1 MGEMQAQSVAEQAHE
16 GSRAMRVVR
25 RRFSPSAVLGM
36 QRAGVSPVLAR
47 VLAARGVCDAN
58 ELTRGLDELLPYHS
72 LRNCVELARVL
83 ADAVTQGSRI
93 LVVADYDADG
103 ATACSVAVRALRAWG
118 ANVGFLIPH
127 RIEHGYGLT
136 PEIVRLA
143 GALPQK
149 PDYLLTVDN
158 GVASHA
164 GVQEAHRLGMEVL
177 VTDHHLAGE
186 TLPAARL
193 IVNPNQPEC
202 SFVSKALA
210 GVGVIWYVMWAMS
223 DELAQRGLEPMEDGF
238 TIDSLLPIVALG
250 TVADVVALDT
260 NNRILV
266 REGLRQIRAG
276 EGFPGIEALATVS
289 QRDVTKLSTSDIG
302 FGLGPRINAA
312 GRLKTMDAG
321 VECLLADDNAL
332 ALTLAQSLHDTNQER
347 RSIEGEMV
355 EQAVTALLT
364 DVRPERF
371 TVVLNDSR
379 WHQGVIGIV
388 AGRLKERVWRPTFI
402 FAQTDSGEFK
412 GSGRSIPGFHLRDA
426 LDRVDK
432 RCPGVLLRFGGHA
445 MAAGATV
452 AAESMTQ
459 FAEAFEAVARE
470 LLDPALLQ
478 QRLETD
484 GALKTEEMT
493 VQTARELR
501 SQVWGQAFPEPSFS
515 DTFRVL
521 ETRRMGEAKQHIRLT
536 LEKDGKRFT
545 AVRFR
550 HEDPAAPPARVRLV
564 FKLDEN
570 VYRDESNLQLLV
582 EHIEPA

>member
-1 MGEMQAQSVAEQAHE
+1 MEAVETNVARTEPA
-16 GSRAMRVVR
+16 GSRTMQVVP
-25 RRFSPSAVLGM
+25 RRFSPSAALVL
-36 QRAGVSPVLAR
+36 QRAGISSVLSR
-47 VLAARGVCDAN
+47 VLAARGITEAA
-58 ELTRGLDELLPYHS
+58 ELTRGLDELLPYDS
-72 LRNCVELARVL
+72 LLNCVELAKLL
-83 ADAVTQGSRI
+83 ADAIVSGQRI

-103 ATACSVAVRALRAWG
+103 ATACSVAVRTLNAWG

-143 GALPQK
+143 AQAENK
-149 PDYLLTVDN
+149 PVYLLTVDN
-158 GVASHA
+158 GIASHD
-164 GVQEAHRLGMEVL
+164 GIEEAHRLGMEVL
-177 VTDHHLAGE
+177 VTDHHLAGAS
-186 TLPAARL
+186 LPAARV
-193 IVNPNQPEC
+193 IVNPNQPAC
-202 SFVSKALA
+202 HFASKALA
-210 GVGVIWYVMWAMS
+210 GVGVMWYVAWALCA
-223 DELAQRGLEPMEDGF
+223 ELAARGLDPLEDDF
-238 TIDSLLPIVALG
+238 TVDTLLPIVALG
-250 TVADVVALDT
+250 TVADVVTLDT

-266 REGLRQIRAG
+266 REGLRRIRAG
-276 EGFPGIEALATVS
+276 QSFPGIDALATIAN
-289 QRDVTKLSTSDIG
+289 RDSTTLSTSDIG

-321 VECLLADDNAL
+321 VACLLTDDETL
-332 ALTLAQSLHDTNQER
+332 AVQLAQSLNDTNRER
-347 RSIEGEMV
+347 REIEGEMV

-364 DVRPERF
+364 DVRTERY
-371 TVVLNDSR
+371 TVVLNHEE

-402 FAQTDSGEFK
+402 FAQTDSGAFK

-432 RCPGVLLRFGGHA
+432 RVPGALVRFGGHA

-452 AAESMTQ
+452 AAGCMDA

-470 LLDPALLQ
+470 LLDAGLLQ

-484 GALKTEEMT
+484 GALKAQEMT
-493 VQTARELR
+493 LETARELR
-501 SQVWGQAFPEPSFS
+501 AQVWGQGFPEPIFS

-521 ETRRMGEAKQHIRLT
+521 YSTRMGKDKEHMRLA
-536 LEKDGKRFT
+536 LEKDGRRFT
-545 AVRFR
+545 AVKFR
-550 HEDPAAPPARVRLV
+550 HEDPAAPAERVQLV

-570 VYRDESNLQLLV
+570 NYRDETTLQLLI